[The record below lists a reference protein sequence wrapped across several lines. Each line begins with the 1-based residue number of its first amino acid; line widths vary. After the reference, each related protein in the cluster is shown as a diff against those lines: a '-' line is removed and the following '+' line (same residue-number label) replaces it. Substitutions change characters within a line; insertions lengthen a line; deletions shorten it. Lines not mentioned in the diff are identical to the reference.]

1 MHTEQL
7 LSPSVASVDTV
18 SELCAALQSGEL
30 VHRCMLMLVKVAVK
44 RKSAPLKLLSNPLAR
59 LTLWPHPVLC
69 CCSQRLRKL
78 SWPGL
83 FLTKQQLQ
91 SPSLERGEYWF
102 PVPTS
107 CGWLTFYTCT
117 SICIAFHLLWKKTA
131 SFAENGKSDLNL
143 EQVLEMCLFCSE
155 ERVTVKMAQCFWVGV
170 HRKWK
175 IQGMSSQKPNR

>member
-18 SELCAALQSGEL
+18 SVLGAALQSGEL
-30 VHRCMLMLVKVAVK
+30 VHRCVLMLVKVAVK
-44 RKSAPLKLLSNPLAR
+44 RKSAPLKLLSNLPLAR
-59 LTLWPHPVLC
+59 LALWPHPVLC

-91 SPSLERGEYWF
+91 PPSLERGEYWF
-102 PVPTS
+102 PVRTS
-107 CGWLTFYTCT
+107 CGWLTFYTYFNIYSPPPT
-117 SICIAFHLLWKKTA
+117 VKKTQLY
-131 SFAENGKSDLNL
+131 SLRMEKVNL
-143 EQVLEMCLFCSE
+143 EQVLQTGQHA
-155 ERVTVKMAQCFWVGV
+155 TVKMAHCFWVGV

-175 IQGMSSQKPNR
+175 I

>member
-18 SELCAALQSGEL
+18 SVLRAALQSGEL
-30 VHRCMLMLVKVAVK
+30 VHRCVLMLVKVAVK
-44 RKSAPLKLLSNPLAR
+44 RKSAPLKLLSNLPLAR

-91 SPSLERGEYWF
+91 PPSLERGEYWF
-102 PVPTS
+102 PVRTS
-107 CGWLTFYTCT
+107 CGWLTFYTHT
-117 SICIAFHLLWKKTA
+117 SICIALHLLWKKH
-131 SFAENGKSDLNL
+131 SFTHWEWKKWILNRFCRFCHSKNGPMFLS
-143 EQVLEMCLFCSE
+143 
-155 ERVTVKMAQCFWVGV
+155 W
-170 HRKWK
+170 
-175 IQGMSSQKPNR
+175 SS